1 MSEKEKQLNKI
12 KKNVIQHHEWDDKQG
27 NMLVNDFLQ
36 LSKIAEELKEN
47 NLSAYNA
54 FMSLLND
61 KVELLEENWERGK
74 RISRL
79 QREQTQPKDI
89 KK

>member
-12 KKNVIQHHEWDDKQG
+12 KKNVIQRYEWDDKQG
-27 NMLVNDFLQ
+27 TMLVNDFLQ
-36 LSKIAEELKEN
+36 LSKIAEDLKEN
-47 NLSAYNA
+47 NVKAYSA
-54 FMSLLND
+54 FMTLLNN

-79 QREQTQPKDI
+79 QKGQTQPKDV
-89 KK
+89 K